1 MQEAAAVGCLIVT
14 RGRLLRRI
22 PAPLLH
28 RMAAELPAD
37 ERDEMAIPSYLHRNP
52 ALRWMAWRRVQA
64 LADRLRGTAEGWSR
78 GGERHIV
85 DFGCGTGVLF
95 EEASR
100 IADRVIGVDTVLGAA
115 RLLVRELGLTK
126 VTLLG
131 PDDAAARIAAASVDV
146 VIAGEVLEHLE
157 EDLGGTLARFAS
169 WLKPS
174 GRLLVS
180 LPTESRLY
188 RLGRRLA
195 GFHGHYHHHD
205 AAALDAAIARAGFR
219 RLWLDKLPAGG
230 PLTIYWV
237 AGYAPPSS

>member
-1 MQEAAAVGCLIVT
+1 MTATLKRVSPE
-14 RGRLLRRI
+14 LLQ
-22 PAPLLH
+22 
-28 RMAAELPAD
+28 RMAAQLPPD
-37 ERDEMAIPSYLHRNP
+37 QRDEMAIPSYLHRNP
-52 ALRWMAWRRVQA
+52 AMRWMAWRRVHA
-64 LADRLRGTAEGWSR
+64 VAERLQHVASSWTR
-78 GGERHIV
+78 GGDHHVV

-100 IADRVIGVDTVLGAA
+100 VADRVTGVDIVLRAA
-115 RLLVRELGLTK
+115 EMLVAELGLSK
-126 VTLLG
+126 VTLLS
-131 PDDAAARIAAASVDV
+131 PAEATARIEPGTVDV

-157 EDLGGTLARFAS
+157 EDLGRTLDLFRG
-169 WLKPS
+169 WLKPG

-205 AAALDAAIARAGFR
+205 AAALDGAISGAGFR
-219 RLWLDKLPAGG
+219 RVWLDKLPLGG

-237 AGYAPPSS
+237 AEYALQSA